1 MMDRYIDVRKLKE
14 EILTLPHFIPVVE
27 PDNAKEEKYENLVDT
42 AGNGIESQIGFVDIL
57 TLREEVVSPPLSI
70 PEPSETKEVETV
82 DNVCALSQ
90 KQVEATTHRPPWKT
104 LTRQTIVT
112 FGKIHRR
119 RTMTLIE
126 EAFLTWTVVTFTPLA
141 KIAHRKA
148 RDRWKM
154 GQSYHFEHSRK
165 LLYLI
170 IFA

>member
-1 MMDRYIDVRKLKE
+1 M
-14 EILTLPHFIPVVE
+14 
-27 PDNAKEEKYENLVDT
+27 
-42 AGNGIESQIGFVDIL
+42 AGNGIKSHICYVDL
-57 TLREEVVSPPLSI
+57 LKLREEVLSPPLSI

-119 RTMTLIE
+119 RTRTLIE

-154 GQSYHFEHSRK
+154 GQSHHSEHFRK
-165 LLYLI
+165 LMYLI
-170 IFA
+170 FA